1 MYFITTFYFGK
12 AKDSPCLF
20 LSSAHPLP
28 SFSNDDTVLY
38 WITTSLLALD
48 AVPPLSVPF
57 LISVTQ
63 AT

>member
-1 MYFITTFYFGK
+1 MYFFATSHFGK

-28 SFSNDDTVLY
+28 SFSNDVVLDHHQS
-38 WITTSLLALD
+38 IDLT

-57 LISVTQ
+57 LISMTQ